1 MTGLDSWICWMSGPR
16 PCVLFFFVWNRSTF
30 PRSLVNQWG
39 QWAAAASNGSS
50 QLQPVIQA
58 SPSKKVP
65 RYVGHGRQWIRG
77 PGAASKQHQQHHMY
91 KAAAVII
98 IATGNRGH
106 MQMRCLPMLSQG
118 LPGVSLGGWDAG
130 SCLLPPHS
138 LSLSPFPFS
147 PPFCLLAVARSVT
160 SGLCVFCVCLHLEG
174 GGSGTN
180 VLSHATARS
189 DRGKGYVAGWR
200 Q

>member
-1 MTGLDSWICWMSGPR
+1 MSRVQPVESRSRSRSGWLVRRRGSRLDRTGQLDLLDEWSSAVCII
-16 PCVLFFFVWNRSTF
+16 FFFVWNRSTF

-138 LSLSPFPFS
+138 LSLSPFP
-147 PPFCLLAVARSVT
+147 LLASLLLACCGPLSHVWSVCF
-160 SGLCVFCVCLHLEG
+160 LCV
-174 GGSGTN
+174 SA
-180 VLSHATARS
+180 S
-189 DRGKGYVAGWR
+189 
-200 Q
+200 